1 MINDDE
7 VLAIFKKYLHFNS
20 QEDANEFHRV
30 FFEWLNAF
38 SGEMVNIGLKN
49 GFSAGVEACANSL
62 RKLDEENVGYNNLTE
77 IADFFESNSK
87 KDYK

>member
-1 MINDDE
+1 MDIDDK
-7 VLAIFKKYLHFNS
+7 VLKLFKKYLHFNS

-49 GFSAGVEACANSL
+49 GYAGGFEACIKAIRQIDEEGGCSL
-62 RKLDEENVGYNNLTE
+62 RSLVGILEEMMKE
-77 IADFFESNSK
+77 CK
-87 KDYK
+87 

>member
-1 MINDDE
+1 MDIDDK
-7 VLAIFKKYLHFNS
+7 VLALFKKYLHFNS

-49 GFSAGVEACANSL
+49 GYAIGFESCIKAIRQIDEEGGCSL
-62 RKLDEENVGYNNLTE
+62 RSLVGILEEMMKE
-77 IADFFESNSK
+77 CK
-87 KDYK
+87 

>member
-1 MINDDE
+1 MNIDDK
-7 VLAIFKKYLHFNS
+7 VLALFKKYLHFNS

-49 GFSAGVEACANSL
+49 GYAIGFESCIKAIRQIDEEGGCSL
-62 RKLDEENVGYNNLTE
+62 RSLVGNLEEMMKE
-77 IADFFESNSK
+77 CK
-87 KDYK
+87 

>member
-1 MINDDE
+1 MDIDDK
-7 VLAIFKKYLHFNS
+7 VLALFKKYLHFNS

-49 GFSAGVEACANSL
+49 GYAGGFEACIKAI
-62 RKLDEENVGYNNLTE
+62 RQIDEEGGCSLKSLVGVLE
-77 IADFFESNSK
+77 DMM
-87 KDYK
+87 KDCK

>member
-1 MINDDE
+1 MNIDDK
-7 VLAIFKKYLHFNS
+7 VLELFKKFLHFNS
-20 QEDANEFHRV
+20 QKDADEFHRV

-77 IADFFESNSK
+77 IADFFESSSK